1 LSSDRRE
8 RAVISYFRIKDN
20 AEQDSQEKYNHQG
33 KMGQDKTDNEIVKVE
48 IALKISDDQT
58 DSGKN
63 QPEE

>member
-1 LSSDRRE
+1 
-8 RAVISYFRIKDN
+8 
-20 AEQDSQEKYNHQG
+20 
-33 KMGQDKTDNEIVKVE
+33 MGQDKTDNEIVKVE